1 VCTDVL
7 DALDKLIPAGVWRH
21 DRVDARAG
29 RSMLRRYH
37 DADRIADDY
46 FTVAPLATGVSGMT
60 MASRPS
66 VSDAASI
73 IP

>member
-1 VCTDVL
+1 MSFCPRIHLVP
-7 DALDKLIPAGVWRH
+7 KI
-21 DRVDARAG
+21 VDG
-29 RSMLRRYH
+29 RSMLRRDH